1 MKKRTIALLM
11 AVVMLFGMTVA
22 GTLAWLQAD
31 TDPVINTFTVGDINI
46 TLDETNFEGEGRDE
60 ANTYKMIPG
69 QKYVK
74 DPIVHVQP
82 GSEPCWVFVK
92 VVEENNGLNGGKVI
106 QYTINNSSWA
116 LVDADEN
123 IYVYGTAA
131 APTEVNALNEKTPVD
146 TTSVLAVTATGETT
160 NITINSAVTKA
171 DMAKW
176 DGVDADGNTVEAEIE
191 ARPKLTFTAFAIQS
205 ANITVAQAIEQAVAT
220 L

>member
-1 MKKRTIALLM
+1 MKKKIALLM
-11 AVVMLFGMTVA
+11 AMVMLFAVTTA

-31 TDPVINTFTVGDINI
+31 TDPVVNTFTVGDINI
-46 TLDETNFEGEGRDE
+46 TLDETNFEGEGRDA

-92 VVEENNGLNGGKVI
+92 VVEEHNDLNGGKVI
-106 QYTINNSSWA
+106 QYTINDSSWA

-123 IYVYGTAA
+123 IYVYGTAT
-131 APTEVNALNEKTPVD
+131 APTEVNALNETNPVD

-160 NITINSAVTKA
+160 NITINSELTK
-171 DMAKW
+171 D
-176 DGVDADGNTVEAEIE
+176 VLDAMDAGTTYK
-191 ARPKLTFTAFAIQS
+191 PTLTFTAFAIQS
-205 ANITVAQAIEQAVAT
+205 ANITLKEAIDQAVAT